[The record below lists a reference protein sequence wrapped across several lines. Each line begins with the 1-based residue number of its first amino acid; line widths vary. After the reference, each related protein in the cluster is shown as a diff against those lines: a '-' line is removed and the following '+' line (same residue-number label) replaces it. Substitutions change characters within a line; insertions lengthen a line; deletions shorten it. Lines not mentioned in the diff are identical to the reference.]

1 MLPKIAERL
10 NLKASD
16 KEGWLVGA
24 SEAAAKG
31 GAFELGICFPVP
43 SELDGFRFE
52 EENIK
57 YFGFYENT
65 LRPEVYDDNL
75 ENRLRGIVSEF
86 APDIVHIFGTE
97 YPHTLAMARVMKDA
111 PGRVLVGIQGVMEI
125 YKDHFFD
132 GVPGRV
138 INRVTFRDFLK
149 KDSLKE
155 QREKFAKRAENEV
168 MALKLVGNVTGR
180 TPFDKDFTQE
190 VNPDAKYFFMN
201 ETLRKNFYGKSAG
214 KDVEPFSIFLSQG
227 NYPIKGAHFM
237 IKALAE
243 LKKDFPDAK
252 VYIAGDNVTRHKSLK
267 DRIRLSSYG
276 KYLLELIKKYDLW
289 DSVVFTGSLSAEK
302 YAERLMKSSVF
313 VCPSTIENSPNS
325 LGEAMLLS
333 VPCVAARVGGIPGI
347 FDDGKDGILYTPG
360 DVAALCDGIA
370 KIWTDAEARGSFV
383 KSAKEHAERT
393 HDPKTNFLRL
403 TEIYKE
409 IFDAN
414 SICI

>member
-1 MLPKIAERL
+1 
-10 NLKASD
+10 
-16 KEGWLVGA
+16 KE
-24 SEAAAKG
+24 
-31 GAFELGICFPVP
+31 
-43 SELDGFRFE
+43 
-52 EENIK
+52 
-57 YFGFYENT
+57 T
-65 LRPEVYDDNL
+65 
-75 ENRLRGIVSEF
+75 
-86 APDIVHIFGTE
+86 PD
-97 YPHTLAMARVMKDA
+97 
-111 PGRVLVGIQGVMEI
+111 RVLVGIQGVMEI
-125 YKDHFFD
+125 CKDHFFD

-155 QREKFAKRAENEV
+155 QREKYAQRAENEV
-168 MALKLVGNVTGR
+168 MALKLIGNVTGR
-180 TPFDKDFTQE
+180 TPFDREFTAK
-190 VNPDAKYFFMN
+190 VNLDAKYFFMN
-201 ETLRKNFYGKSAG
+201 ETLRKDFYGKSAG
-214 KDVEPFSIFLSQG
+214 EDVEPFSIFLSQG

-237 IKALAE
+237 IMALSE
-243 LKKDFPDAK
+243 LKKDFPDAR
-252 VYIAGDNVTRHKSLK
+252 VYIAGDNITRHKSLK

-302 YAERLMKSSVF
+302 YAERLMRSSVF

-370 KIWTDAEARGSFV
+370 KIWTDAEARESFV

-393 HDPKTNFLRL
+393 HDPKANFLRL